1 MEYKEY
7 MDSLGEQIHNPRAR
21 RMVLQE
27 IRGHI
32 EEQCGSYEQQGM
44 SHEAAM
50 AETVRQMGDPVET
63 GAELNRIHRP
73 RLPLGLIGLVLLLTA
88 VGILMQWNIFSGVAG
103 SPAWGDAWRSYERN
117 TILFNLIGLA
127 VMLGIMYL
135 DYSFIGRHAWLWY
148 VLFIGCILGVGLCD
162 FNHAQVIRMQ
172 YYVISLYPIVLSGLI
187 YHNRKK
193 GGKGLLCCMALTLV
207 VLACGT
213 ATGYMSSACLEILLI
228 SDILLLIAVGK
239 NIFGGRRLWQG
250 LILAGTALVG
260 LLAGILYLTAA
271 ENSGFNSY
279 QSARLSYFLHPEEA
293 ASGAGYMATQ
303 QRQLLENYTLWG
315 TYQLPEHLL
324 TENGSAAEGV
334 SLSSTYV
341 LTAIFSWFGIVAG
354 VLVIGALLFFAGRA
368 LWVSLRQ
375 RNRLG
380 LLLGTACGLSLLV
393 HSLAFIAING
403 GYALYY
409 TTGIPFLAYG
419 LGYALTNALQVGLLL
434 CVCRNS
440 AILGEETEQPSGIR
454 FGKYRY
460 RLRMEKVQSNG

>member
-50 AETVRQMGDPVET
+50 AEAVRQMGDPVET

-88 VGILMQWNIFSGVAG
+88 VGILMQWNIFAGFAG

-135 DYSFIGRHAWLWY
+135 DYSFIGRHARLWY
-148 VLFIGCILGVGLCD
+148 VLFIGCILGVGLCG
-162 FNHAQVIRMQ
+162 FNHVQAIRMQ

-193 GGKGLLCCMALTLV
+193 GGKGLLCCMALTLA
-207 VLACGT
+207 VLACG
-213 ATGYMSSACLEILLI
+213 AFSGYMSSACLEILLI
-228 SDILLLIAVGK
+228 SGILLLIAVGK

-250 LILAGTALVG
+250 LILAGTALLG

-271 ENSGFNSY
+271 GSSGFNRY
-279 QSARLSYFLHPEEA
+279 QAARLSYFLHPEEA
-293 ASGAGYMATQ
+293 ASGAGYMAVQ

-315 TYQLPEHLL
+315 TYRLPEHLL
-324 TENGSAAEGV
+324 TESGSAAEGV

-341 LTAIFSWFGIVAG
+341 LTAIFSWFGIAAG

-440 AILGEETEQPSGIR
+440 AILGEETEQPSGVR

-460 RLRMEKVQSNG
+460 RLRMEKVQANG